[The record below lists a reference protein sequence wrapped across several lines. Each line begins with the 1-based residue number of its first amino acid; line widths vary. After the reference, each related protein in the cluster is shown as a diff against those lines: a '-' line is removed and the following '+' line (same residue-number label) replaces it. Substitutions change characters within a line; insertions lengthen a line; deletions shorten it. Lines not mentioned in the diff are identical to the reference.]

1 LKKALVI
8 VAKEPEEEKVKTR
21 LEICL
26 APKERMELYRC
37 FLEDTVEEAILL
49 TKRNSSNLFI
59 AYTPARAEKT
69 FRKMVGENVSLISQR
84 GSNFG
89 KRLENVF
96 RDIFALDYNQVV
108 LIGSDSPTLPLGFM
122 NDAFQG
128 LRDND
133 VIIGPATDG
142 GYYLIG
148 LTKVFPELFEG
159 IDWSTSRVLGQT
171 VTAISKLGLRSN
183 FLPVWYDVDTPEQ
196 LNFLEAHLR
205 CLALAKEG
213 YLPKRTAAFFDIE

>member
-1 LKKALVI
+1 LKRALVI
-8 VAKEPEEEKVKTR
+8 MAKEPGEEKVKTR

-26 APKERMELYRC
+26 APKERVELYRC
-37 FLEDTVEEAILL
+37 FLKDTVEEAILL
-49 TKRNSSNLFI
+49 AKRNSSNLFI
-59 AYTPARAEKT
+59 AYTPTRAEKM
-69 FRKMVGENVSLISQR
+69 FRKMAGENILLISQR
-84 GSNFG
+84 GLSFG
-89 KRLENVF
+89 ERLKNVF
-96 RDIFALDYNQVV
+96 RDIFALNYNQVV
-108 LIGSDSPTLPLGFM
+108 LIGSDSPTLPLGFIK
-122 NDAFQG
+122 DAFQG
-128 LRDND
+128 LCDND

-148 LTKVFPELFEG
+148 LTKMFPELFED

-205 CLALAKEG
+205 CLVLAKER